1 MTRNA
6 IISWRFLALLFIN
19 INIWCKFEAA
29 VELHDVADQ
38 NNTDCLSW
46 RLNVEL
52 NNFRNWWTV
61 PEDCLTYV
69 QQYMLYGQYE
79 RDLATAVDC
88 IVTYTAEISPV
99 GDGKDAWVLD
109 VDDTALSNLE
119 YYMGRKFGGMPF
131 DPVSFNNWAVSGK
144 SVALPAILGLYKHL
158 NTSGYQ
164 IFFLTGRDES
174 QRNITNENLISQGY
188 TVYAGLILREHAEK
202 GKSAA
207 VFKSGKREELIKD
220 GYRIWGNVG
229 DQWTDIIGSAVGART
244 FKLPN
249 PMYFVP

>member
-1 MTRNA
+1 M
-6 IISWRFLALLFIN
+6 LIN
-19 INIWCKFEAA
+19 ISIWCKFEANI
-29 VELHDVADQ
+29 DVADQ
-38 NNTDCLSW
+38 NNTDCVSW

-52 NNFRNWWTV
+52 NNLRNWWTV
-61 PEDCLTYV
+61 PQNCLTYI
-69 QQYMLYGQYE
+69 QQYMLCGQYE

-88 IVTYTAEISPV
+88 IVSYTAEIRLV

-131 DPVSFNNWAVSGK
+131 DPVSFNHWAVSGK
-144 SVALPAILGLYKHL
+144 AVALPAILGLYKHL
-158 NTSGYQ
+158 KIAGYQ

-174 QRNITNENLISQGY
+174 QRNITEKNLVLQGY
-188 TVYAGLILREHAEK
+188 TAYAGLILRERSEK

-207 VFKSGKREELIKD
+207 IFKSSKREELMKL

-229 DQWTDIIGSAVGART
+229 DQWTDITGSAVGART